1 MITFPL
7 WFKIFLT
14 FGIIFIIHTS
24 YILFNKDKYI
34 DKYIKHLSSDKI
46 EKKIRA
52 YSRTIKV
59 LKFLFWAAPLYLIL
73 IPYIFYTYLSS
84 DKFFHYFVMIIITYI
99 LLIETFLIDKSM
111 LLNLNKVNK

>member
-1 MITFPL
+1 MITFPF
-7 WFKIFLT
+7 WFKILLT

-24 YILFNKDKYI
+24 YILFTKDKHI
-34 DKYIKHLSSDKI
+34 DKYIKQLSSDKI
-46 EKKIRA
+46 EKRIKA

-59 LKFLFWAAPLYLIL
+59 LKLLFWAAPLYLIL

-84 DKFFHYFVMIIITYI
+84 EKLFHYFSMMIITYI
-99 LLIETFLIDKSM
+99 LLIETFLIDKNM